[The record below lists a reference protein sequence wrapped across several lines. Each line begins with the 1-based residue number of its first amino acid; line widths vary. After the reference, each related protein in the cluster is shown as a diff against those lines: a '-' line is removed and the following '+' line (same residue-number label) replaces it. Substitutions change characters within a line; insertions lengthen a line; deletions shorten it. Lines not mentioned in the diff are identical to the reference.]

1 VSRVRWTCAAIL
13 ALLTHLT
20 ASGAAR
26 SVVDDAGM
34 AVSVPSPP
42 QRIVS
47 LSPGITELLF
57 ALGVG
62 ARVVAVSDFSDYPA
76 QALALPRVARAQG
89 IDLERIAALRPD
101 LVVTW
106 GSGYSPALLAA
117 LRRLSAPV
125 YLHEPRTLDA
135 IATAIDRLGA
145 LTDAPA
151 APAIAT
157 AFRQRLRALR
167 EQYAGRSPVSVFYQV
182 WASPVMTLTGRHLTS
197 DVLRSC
203 GARNVFEELAP
214 LVATVGVE
222 SVLAARPQM
231 IITAEAGALDRG
243 ALDGWRQYA
252 DLPAVARGQLV
263 TLDADQIDRA
273 ALRILDV
280 TQILCERVEQA
291 RHASA
296 AP

>member
-1 VSRVRWTCAAIL
+1 
-13 ALLTHLT
+13 
-20 ASGAAR
+20 
-26 SVVDDAGM
+26 M
-34 AVSVPSPP
+34 
-42 QRIVS
+42 
-47 LSPGITELLF
+47 
-57 ALGVG
+57 
-62 ARVVAVSDFSDYPA
+62 
-76 QALALPRVARAQG
+76 
-89 IDLERIAALRPD
+89 
-101 LVVTW
+101 
-106 GSGYSPALLAA
+106 
-117 LRRLSAPV
+117 

-135 IATAIDRLGA
+135 IATAIDRLGT

-167 EQYAGRSPVSVFYQV
+167 QQYAERAPVSVFYQV

-231 IITAEAGALDRG
+231 IITAEAGGLDRG
-243 ALDGWRQYA
+243 ALDGWRQYP

-273 ALRILDV
+273 TTRILDV

-291 RHASA
+291 RRASA
-296 AP
+296 TP